1 MSVQFYV
8 HDEDEMKAY
17 EVFKAS
23 VEPFR
28 LSVAS
33 MYANFDADPNIG
45 QVMRD
50 ANVVPLSNV
59 VQPSLFKRI
68 WGEMIRMIQDWGAD
82 QVLEFITSVYGIQ
95 VEITVDPPM
104 NIGLV
109 ANIEPSET
117 VDELWVT
124 NNKHPAVHFEDTDYI
139 LAHVSPAD
147 FYVLFKRM
155 LGDILSI
162 EQLKILLQHLR
173 PAGERWSVRYRS

>member
-1 MSVQFYV
+1 MSVQFYI

-17 EVFKAS
+17 EVFKAG

-33 MYANFDADPNIG
+33 MYANFDGDPNIG
-45 QVMRD
+45 EVLREE
-50 ANVVPLSNV
+50 NVVPLSNV

-68 WGEMIRMIQDWGAD
+68 WGQLIQMIENWGAD
-82 QVLEFITSVYGIQ
+82 QVLEFITSVYGVE

-104 NIGLV
+104 NIGLI
-109 ANIEPSET
+109 ANIQPTET
-117 VDELWVT
+117 VDEKWVA
-124 NNKHPAVHFEDTDYI
+124 NNTHPAVRFEDTDYI
-139 LAHVSPAD
+139 LAHVNPSD

-162 EQLKILLQHLR
+162 EQLRILLQHLR
-173 PAGERWSVRYRS
+173 PAGERWSVQYRS

>member
-1 MSVQFYV
+1 MSVQFYI

-17 EVFKAS
+17 EVFKAG

-33 MYANFDADPNIG
+33 MYANYDADPNFG
-45 QVMRD
+45 KVMQN

-68 WGEMIRMIQDWGAD
+68 WGEMVHMIEDWGAD
-82 QVLEFITSVYGIQ
+82 QVLQFITSVYGIE

-104 NIGLV
+104 NIGLI
-109 ANIEPSET
+109 ANIQPTET
-117 VDELWVT
+117 VDEKWIG
-124 NNKHPAVHFEDTDYI
+124 NNKHPAVRFEDSNYI
-139 LAHVSPAD
+139 LGHVNPSD
-147 FYVLFKRM
+147 YYMLFKRM

-162 EQLKILLQHLR
+162 EQLRILLQHLR
-173 PAGERWSVRYRS
+173 PAGERWSVQYRS

>member
-17 EVFKAS
+17 EVFRAM

-33 MYANFDADPNIG
+33 MYVNYDADPNIG
-45 QVMRD
+45 EVLRD
-50 ANVVPLSNV
+50 TGVVPLSNV

-68 WGEMIRMIQDWGAD
+68 WGEMVNMIEDWGAD
-82 QVLEFITSVYGIQ
+82 EVLNFITSVYGIE

-104 NIGLV
+104 NIGLI
-109 ANIEPSET
+109 ANIQPSET
-117 VDELWVT
+117 VDEKWIG
-124 NNKHPAVHFEDTDYI
+124 NNKHPAVHFEDSDYI
-139 LAHVSPAD
+139 LGHVSPAD
-147 FYVLFKRM
+147 YYVLFKRM

-162 EQLKILLQHLR
+162 EQLRILLQHLR
-173 PAGERWSVRYRS
+173 PAGERWSVRYKG

>member
-17 EVFKAS
+17 DVFVAG

-45 QVMRD
+45 EVLRD

-59 VQPSLFKRI
+59 IQPALFKRI
-68 WGEMIRMIQDWGAD
+68 WGQLIRMIQDWGAD
-82 QVLEFITSVYGIQ
+82 QVLEFITSVYGIE
-95 VEITVDPPM
+95 VEITVEPPM

-109 ANIEPSET
+109 ANIQPEET
-117 VDELWVT
+117 VDEKWIG
-124 NNKHPAVHFEDTDYI
+124 NNKHPAVRFEDSDYI
-139 LAHVSPAD
+139 LAHISPSD

-162 EQLKILLQHLR
+162 EQLRILLQHLR